1 MFDLDQAIAC
11 LFGRVLIYKA
21 TGESSHLITVESLDL
36 FKLTRGYAIAT
47 VFAEKNRN
55 GRISE
60 HVGQGFIAG
69 SLYVVAIAPAVRV
82 ETKKVRRRLILVV
95 NTLHVSPGI
104 LQNFADIGS
113 RITDRY
119 GTVDM
124 VFDVVFH
131 VTLNCTDVLWV
142 ELGSRQIVH
151 NLVGGEE
158 AKCVWEVLE
167 VLNDSKGAIKIAAVV
182 ACPWFSAVDALA
194 WQGRVDV
201 EHHVNAS
208 GIEDGG
214 TLGVIESGIKIV
226 DTKRVHAKP
235 LHEDCISQTEVGIA
249 QGILFVGRLICAL
262 SSGLVVDTNYH
273 KALASNS
280 VDEVAAANF
289 NGIDSMAKI

>member
-1 MFDLDQAIAC
+1 M
-11 LFGRVLIYKA
+11 
-21 TGESSHLITVESLDL
+21 
-36 FKLTRGYAIAT
+36 
-47 VFAEKNRN
+47 
-55 GRISE
+55 
-60 HVGQGFIAG
+60 
-69 SLYVVAIAPAVRV
+69 
-82 ETKKVRRRLILVV
+82 

-131 VTLNCTDVLWV
+131 VTLNCLVCVSQSNVRIVENIQTYTDVLWV

-235 LHEDCISQTEVGIA
+235 LHEDCISQTEVGIG